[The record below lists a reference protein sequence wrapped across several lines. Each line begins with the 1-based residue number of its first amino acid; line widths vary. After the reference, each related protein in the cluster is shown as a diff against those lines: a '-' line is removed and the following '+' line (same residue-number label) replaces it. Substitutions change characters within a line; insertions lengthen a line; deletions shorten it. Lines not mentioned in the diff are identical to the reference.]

1 VRIAVTGASG
11 FIGAHVVER
20 LRAAGD
26 EALALVRKGAQ
37 APRLAGHTVHE
48 VDLED
53 ATALRRWLDAHR
65 PDAVVHLA
73 WYARPKDYLVSS
85 ENAASLAM
93 TTGLASAVFAS
104 GCPRLVGV
112 GTCLE
117 YARSERPLAETD
129 PVGPASP
136 YARAKHDAWRR
147 ASDLAARAG
156 GELAWA
162 RVFHLYGPGEDPSRL
177 VPTVASALARGE
189 PIDVTAGEQVRD
201 YMHVVDVAAGLV
213 ALARPGASGVYNVCS
228 GTSRPL
234 KELLLA
240 IGRIWG
246 REDLIRLGARPYASD
261 EVMHLAGRSDRLRAL
276 GWTPRFPT
284 VEAGLADALG
294 AAS

>member
-11 FIGAHVVER
+11 FIGAQVVER

-26 EALALVRKGAQ
+26 EPMALVRKGAS
-37 APRLAGHTVHE
+37 APRLAGHAIHE
-48 VDLED
+48 MDLED
-53 ATALRRWLDAHR
+53 PTALGRWLDAHR

-73 WYARPKDYLVSS
+73 WYARPKDYLVST

-93 TTGLASAVFAS
+93 TTGLVSAVFAS
-104 GCPRLVGV
+104 GCRKLVGV

-117 YARSERPLAETD
+117 YAASDRPVVETD
-129 PVGPASP
+129 PAGPVSP
-136 YARAKHDAWRR
+136 YARAKHEAFLR
-147 ASDLAARAG
+147 AGDLAARAG
-156 GELAWA
+156 AELAWA

-177 VPTVASALARGE
+177 VPTVASALARGA
-189 PIDVTAGEQVRD
+189 PIDVTPGEQVRD
-201 YMHVVDVAAGLV
+201 YMHVADVAAGIV
-213 ALARPGASGVYNVCS
+213 ALAKPGAAGVYNVCS

-240 IGRIWG
+240 IGRIRG

-261 EVMHLAGRSDRLRAL
+261 EIMHLAGRCNRLRSL
-276 GWTPRFPT
+276 GWSPRFPT
-284 VEAGLADALG
+284 LEAGLADALG